1 MQLAPCCGL
10 PGDPIIAGM
19 RMGHGLVVHTAD
31 CPVAMRQRLRE
42 PERWINVGWDTH
54 TAKHLATRLDIVTR
68 NERGV
73 LAGWP
78 PRSRPPTPTSSMSRC
93 TTMPSPRY
101 RCT

>member
-1 MQLAPCCGL
+1 MQLAPCCGPL

-42 PERWINVGWDTH
+42 PERWINVAWDAH

-73 LAGWP
+73 LGPAGR
-78 PRSRPPTPTSSMSRC
+78 RSHGGRRQHHAC
-93 TTMPSPRY
+93 DHAR
-101 RCT
+101 